1 MKRTSDNVQE
11 KQVTKM
17 TTKIDHLIARLGD
30 PGRFQLLLSLFLGLN
45 MFPIFFN
52 NIVNTFYLLQT
63 PYRCKSTIAA
73 EMAMTYNTNYSST
86 SISDDGGGGDGTGGG
101 GGGGSLTLN
110 STGTKYMNLITP
122 SEEYGDECL
131 LKVINESTGA
141 NYSTTCDV
149 GWKFEPVDNEWT
161 IIAEWDLICNRSYMS
176 SLVVTIYFLGV
187 MVGGLLF
194 GFLADK
200 FGRKPVMLI
209 CLYIPIVLGTIAA
222 HVQHYEIFSVLR
234 FLTGICIQGLQ
245 TTTFVMTMELY
256 LTKYRARAGIFVA
269 VVIGTVVM
277 TLAGLGYL
285 LRNWRH
291 LQMAISLPSLL
302 AIPYIFIIPESLRWL
317 LLRGR
322 FPEAELVAKRMSIAN
337 SLEFPK
343 ELFDRVKE
351 EMSADDPAQM
361 TRQYGFTDI
370 FSKPNIRKISIIMFL
385 LWFTAALGYYGI
397 SLKISNLVGNKYLNL
412 FVGGLLEFIV
422 YLVLFCMIARLPRK
436 FIVTGCLIIGGACCI
451 TAQLIP
457 TIQNILSSVFFIIGR
472 CAYAGLM
479 STLFVYTSEL
489 FPTVVRNI
497 GLGTCL
503 VWGRI
508 GGILSPQIS
517 LLHKYVHPL
526 MPFLCLGAL
535 SFITGGLSLLL
546 PETKDSK
553 FPDNIDD
560 LDMSKPVYNIPVIIV
575 DEPQDTPFQN
585 STIVNGTG
593 TTNGTTTAILPPDV
607 TFEDTTAVTEE
618 SKLNS

>member
-1 MKRTSDNVQE
+1 MSA
-11 KQVTKM
+11 
-17 TTKIDHLIARLGD
+17 KIDHLIARLGD

-52 NIVNTFYLLQT
+52 NIVNTFYLLHT

-73 EMAMTYNTNYSST
+73 EMALTSTTNYST
-86 SISDDGGGGDGTGGG
+86 DGGGDSSGGG
-101 GGGGSLTLN
+101 GGGGGGGKGLTLN
-110 STGTKYMNLITP
+110 SNSSSSSSSGSVASTFVNLFT
-122 SEEYGDECL
+122 SDEYGDECL
-131 LKVINESTGA
+131 LKVFNESTGS
-141 NYSTTCDV
+141 NYTTACDT
-149 GWKFEPVDNEWT
+149 GWQFEPVDNEWT
-161 IIAEWDLICNRSYMS
+161 ISAEWNLICDYSYLS
-176 SLVVTIYFLGV
+176 SLVVTIYFVGV
-187 MVGGLLF
+187 MMGGLLF

-200 FGRKPVMLI
+200 FGRKPVLLV

-234 FLTGICIQGLQ
+234 FLTGVCIQGLQ

-269 VVIGTVVM
+269 VMVGIVVM
-277 TLAGLGYL
+277 ALAGLGYL

-322 FPEAELVAKRMSIAN
+322 FPEAEIVAKRMCIAN

-361 TRQYGFTDI
+361 TRQYGFSDI
-370 FSKPNIRKISIIMFL
+370 FSNPNIRKISIVMFF
-385 LWFTAALGYYGI
+385 LWFTAALGYYAI
-397 SLKISNLVGNKYLNL
+397 SLRISNLVGNKYLNL
-412 FVGGLLEFIV
+412 FVGGLLEFLV

-436 FIVTGCLIIGGACCI
+436 FIVTGCLIIGGSCCI

-457 TIQNILSSVFFIIGR
+457 LNQNILSSVFFIIGR

-503 VWGRI
+503 VLGRI
-508 GGILSPQIS
+508 GGVLSPQIS

-526 MPFLCLGAL
+526 MPFLFLGVL
-535 SFITGGLSLLL
+535 SFVTGGLSLLL
-546 PETKDSK
+546 PETKDAK
-553 FPDNIDD
+553 FPDNIDE
-560 LDMSKPVYNIPVIIV
+560 LDISKPVYNIPVIIV

-593 TTNGTTTAILPPDV
+593 TTNGTTTAIFQPDV
-607 TFEDTTAVTEE
+607 MFEDSTAVTEARK
-618 SKLNS
+618 SNC